1 MTWPLQNVLSVDWI
15 SGFASKPAH
24 TSLLYYI
31 LNWILYIEKQIV
43 LISDS
48 FYSFLVSLFL
58 T

>member
-15 SGFASKPAH
+15 SGFASKAAH
-24 TSLLYYI
+24 TSLLYYV
-31 LNWILYIEKQIV
+31 LNWVLCIEKQIV

-48 FYSFLVSLFL
+48 FCFFLVSMFL